1 MTDKSRDCCWRCRTS
16 DVLIPIAI
24 NVIDVAG
31 NLALTQ
37 AAIEASLVRGGSLE
51 TAVQFAIRAAHV
63 CVTRPGAQDSIPY
76 KRELR

>member
-1 MTDKSRDCCWRCRTS
+1 MTAGRAFESR
-16 DVLIPIAI
+16 LI
-24 NVIDVAG
+24 VGTGKYKDG
-31 NLALTQ
+31 KETQ